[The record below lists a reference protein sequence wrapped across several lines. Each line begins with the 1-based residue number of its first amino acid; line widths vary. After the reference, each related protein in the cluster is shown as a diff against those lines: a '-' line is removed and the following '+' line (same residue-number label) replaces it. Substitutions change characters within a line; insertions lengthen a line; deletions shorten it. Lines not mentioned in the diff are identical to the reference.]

1 MADCAGPDETVKLPS
16 KRKKIR
22 YAVIGLGHIAQAA
35 MLPAFKHARRNS
47 ELTALVSGDAKKLQL
62 LAQKYH
68 VRHAVS
74 YHQYDDLLRS
84 DDIDAVYIALPN
96 SLHAEY
102 SIRAAQAGIHV
113 LCEKP
118 MAVTTKE
125 CAAMI
130 RAARKSH
137 TKLMIAYRLHFE
149 EANLKAVEIMKSGKI
164 GAPRFFNSLFSL
176 QVKERNIRTQED
188 LGGGTLYDLGIYC
201 INASRY
207 LFQAEP
213 EEVFA
218 YSANNGERRFR
229 EIDEMTGAVLRF
241 PDDRIATFISSFGA
255 ADAASYEIVGTKG
268 RLRVDPAYE
277 YVMALRHQLTVGD
290 KTFSRTFAKRDQF
303 APELLYFSDCIIK
316 NREPEPSGSDGLAD
330 VRVIE
335 SLYRSAAIG
344 KSIKLAIKAPRKRPT
359 LKQQIWRPPV
369 GKAKFVHADGAS
381 A

>member
-1 MADCAGPDETVKLPS
+1 VAPS
-16 KRKKIR
+16 NQKRKIR
-22 YAVIGLGHIAQAA
+22 YAVVGLGHIAQAA
-35 MLPAFKHARRNS
+35 VLPAFKHARRNS
-47 ELTALVSGDAKKLQL
+47 ELAALVSSDAKKLQV
-62 LAQKYH
+62 LARKYH
-68 VRHAVS
+68 APHAAS
-74 YHQYDDLLRS
+74 YHQYEDLLRS
-84 DDIDAVYIALPN
+84 GDIDAVYLALPN

-102 SIRAAQAGIHV
+102 SIRATQAGIHV

-118 MAVTTKE
+118 MAVTVKE
-125 CAAMI
+125 CQAMI
-130 RAARKSH
+130 RAARKNGV
-137 TKLMIAYRLHFE
+137 KLMIAYRLHFE
-149 EANLKAVEIMKSGKI
+149 EANLKAVEIVKSGKL

-176 QVKERNIRTQED
+176 QVKEDNIRTQAN
-188 LGGGTLYDLGIYC
+188 LGGGTLYDLGVYC

-229 EIDEMTGAVLRF
+229 EIDEMTAAVLRF
-241 PDDRIATFISSFGA
+241 PGDRIATFISSFGA
-255 ADAASYEIVGTKG
+255 TDVASYEIVGARG

-277 YVMALRHQLTVGD
+277 YVMALRHQFTVND
-290 KTFSRTFAKRDQF
+290 KKFSRTFGKRDQF

-335 SLYRSAAIG
+335 SLYRSAAAG
-344 KSIKLAIKAPRKRPT
+344 KPVKLAIKAPRKRPT
-359 LKQQIWRPPV
+359 VKQQIWRPPL
-369 GKAKFVHADGAS
+369 GKAKLVHAEGAS